1 MNDFVDMPSTMWTLL
16 TRARDGN
23 AGELDVLLRQYRPPV
38 LAFVRSLVRDPE
50 EAEDVAQEVFVTVL
64 QDGILAKADRLK
76 GKFRSLLLAVAR
88 HVVSERWRARTALKR
103 GGTQRPLSLDHADSS
118 GGIPLR
124 NRLEAPVAAD
134 LEFDTLWVDN
144 LIRIGMNRLREQSTR
159 EGTGYFDALF
169 AVVNDGA
176 AYAEIAE
183 RLGVTITDVK
193 NYVHQARLKLR
204 RFILQEIHSYSPSR
218 EAAQAE
224 IDYLMKLLEP

>member
-1 MNDFVDMPSTMWTLL
+1 MDDFVEMPSTMWTLL
-16 TRARDGN
+16 TRAREGSV
-23 AGELDVLLRQYRPPV
+23 GELDLLLRQYRPPV
-38 LAFVRSLVRDPE
+38 LAFIKSLVRDPE
-50 EAEDVAQEVFVTVL
+50 EAEDVTQEVFVTVL

-103 GGTQRPLSLDHADSS
+103 GGNQRPLSLDAAS
-118 GGIPLR
+118 GPGDLPLR
-124 NRLEAPVAAD
+124 NQIEAPVAD

-144 LIRIGMNRLREQSTR
+144 LIRIGMNRLREQSAK
-159 EGTGYFDALF
+159 EGTSYFDALF

-183 RLGVTITDVK
+183 KMGISIHDVK
-193 NYVHQARLKLR
+193 NYVHQARLRLR
-204 RFILQEIHSYSPSR
+204 RFLLQEIHSYSPSR

-224 IDYLMKLLEP
+224 IDYLLKLLEP